1 MADPLSVAASI
12 AGLISITVEAAKFLR
27 PYVSAARDTPPV
39 AAHVYSEVQSIEI
52 ILSGLQNVTNNLS
65 SVHTRNA
72 ALIGVNQVITVLTDG
87 VLLFSDLQEEL
98 RLLSPKNES
107 EGIPIRTR
115 LRWVRKE
122 STFTALLTRLQGF
135 KSSMTL
141 VLMILK
147 SDSDRSATQHH
158 EQLSSNINLLLESN
172 HSLSRRLLNLEESL
186 DAQTIA
192 SRRMSFLSFTDV
204 TPQNIG
210 SEKSQPSIAET
221 DSTIDISKFDF
232 EDDLEASRA
241 YRRAQRD
248 TMDFS
253 FRSSVARSNSWSV
266 FSGMSLGDISIMSVI
281 ALPVY
286 QEDLTNAQHYDF
298 GNDTLVITEEPQSA
312 TERPLLVKCLD
323 ILQQMRHLPG
333 IDEYFN
339 EVDGYEDT
347 FHALWAVLRQGYPL
361 IILLQSLD
369 SRIDIEPDKTINFPM
384 PLARWNY
391 NNYSSA
397 SKAAIAWFVQY
408 CHKVLEIET
417 SRLFTVADLAGNS
430 PYQFSKVISVVSL
443 IVEKLVDAGVVN
455 NDDSHTS
462 YNRFQLH
469 GDSTEAV
476 EEFLSEQHHLVRQMM
491 ELANIKT
498 QLDGYGFPPDDVANI
513 FGRVESLVD
522 LHITM
527 LVKMERNLFVPQE
540 ENTWNPVFRIYFTHV
555 QAEALFIANE
565 VSARTKLRSWLEKK
579 PFSGGEE
586 SMNLLTQCL
595 KIIPLPGQRI
605 AKYTSFLEYLGS
617 QESMN
622 TSQTKDIMMAK
633 RSLHQAGATIA
644 EALKNEENRELLTD
658 LDNRIEDW
666 KGHRR
671 DQFGNLLLFDLLSI
685 TKGKVTNPYRA
696 YLFQEIF
703 ILCKEVKPSVA
714 SRTGFLF
721 RKKKVV
727 PTNQQTKLQL
737 KGRIFSMNIT
747 DIVTISEAGSYKCRV
762 AWRGSDDNDDTN
774 TFTINFAKESQMLL
788 WSSKLNEIRQRIT
801 KTDTDTTWI

>member
-27 PYVSAARDTPPV
+27 PYVSAARETPPV

-65 SVHTRNA
+65 SVHARNA

-87 VLLFSDLQEEL
+87 VLLFSDLQAEL
-98 RLLSPKNES
+98 RSLSPKNEN

-172 HSLSRRLLNLEESL
+172 HSLSRRLLNLGESF

-253 FRSSVARSNSWSV
+253 FRSSVAPSNSWSV

-298 GNDTLVITEEPQSA
+298 GNDTLVVPEEPQPA
-312 TERPLLVKCLD
+312 TERPLLVECLE
-323 ILQQMRHLPG
+323 ILQQIRQLPG

-339 EVDGYEDT
+339 EANGYEDT
-347 FHALWAVLRQGYPL
+347 FHALWAILRQGYPL

-430 PYQFSKVISVVSL
+430 PHQFSKVISVVSL
-443 IVEKLVDAGVVN
+443 IVEKIVAAGVISN
-455 NDDSHTS
+455 SHSHTS
-462 YNRFQLH
+462 YKRFQLH

-476 EEFLSEQHHLVRQMM
+476 EEFLSEQHHFVRQMM
-491 ELANIKT
+491 ELANIKI
-498 QLDGYGFPPDDVANI
+498 QLDGYGFPHDDVADI

-540 ENTWNPVFRIYFTHV
+540 ENTWHPVFGLYFTNV
-555 QAEALFIANE
+555 QVEALFIANE
-565 VSARTKLRSWLEKK
+565 VSARTKIRSWLEEK
-579 PFSGGEE
+579 PFNGGEE

-595 KIIPLPGQRI
+595 KIIPLPGQRVP
-605 AKYTSFLEYLGS
+605 KYLSFLEYLGS
-617 QESMN
+617 QDSIN
-622 TSQTKDIMMAK
+622 ISQTKDIMMAK
-633 RSLHQAGATIA
+633 GSLHQAGAAIA
-644 EALKNEENRELLTD
+644 EALKNEENREVLTD

-696 YLFQEIF
+696 YLFQGIF
-703 ILCKEVKPSVA
+703 LLCKEVKPSVG

-737 KGRIFSMNIT
+737 KGRIFSLNIT
-747 DIVTISEAGSYKCRV
+747 DIVTASVSGSYTCRV
-762 AWRGSDDNDDTN
+762 VWRGSDDDDGFN
-774 TFTINFAKESQMLL
+774 SFTINFTKESQMLL
-788 WSSKLNEIRQRIT
+788 WSLKLDEIRQRTI
-801 KTDTDTTWI
+801 KTDTDAAWI

>member
-555 QAEALFIANE
+555 QAEVLFIANE

>member
-27 PYVSAARDTPPV
+27 PYVSAAKETPPV

-65 SVHTRNA
+65 SVHARNA

-98 RLLSPKNES
+98 RSLSPKNEN

-122 STFTALLTRLQGF
+122 STFIALLTRLQGF

-158 EQLSSNINLLLESN
+158 EQLSSNVNLLLESN

-186 DAQTIA
+186 DSQTIA
-192 SRRMSFLSFTDV
+192 SRRMSFLTLTDV

-210 SEKSQPSIAET
+210 SEKSQPSITDT

-286 QEDLTNAQHYDF
+286 QDDLTNAQYYDF
-298 GNDTLVITEEPQSA
+298 GNETVVVDEEPQPVA
-312 TERPLLVKCLD
+312 DRPLLVDCLH
-323 ILQQMRHLPG
+323 ILQKLCQLPG
-333 IDEYFN
+333 IDEYLD
-339 EVDGYEDT
+339 EADGCEDT
-347 FHALWAVLRQGYPL
+347 FHALWAILRRGYPL
-361 IILLQSLD
+361 IVLLQPLD
-369 SRIDIEPDKTINFPM
+369 SQIGIGTDKIIYFHK
-384 PLARWNY
+384 PLTGWNY
-391 NNYSSA
+391 NNHSSA
-397 SKAAIAWFVQY
+397 SKAAIAWFIQY

-417 SRLFTVADLAGNS
+417 SRLFTVTDLVGNS
-430 PYQFSKVISVVSL
+430 PHQFSKVISVVSL
-443 IVEKLVDAGVVN
+443 LVERLVAAGVVID
-455 NDDSHTS
+455 NDRSTTYSH
-462 YNRFQLH
+462 FQLH

-476 EEFLSEQHHLVRQMM
+476 EEFFSEQRHLVDQMM
-491 ELANIKT
+491 ELANIKS
-498 QLDGYGFPPDDVANI
+498 QLDSYGFPSDDLADV
-513 FGRVESLVD
+513 FGRVEILVD
-522 LHITM
+522 LHIEM
-527 LVKMERNLFVPQE
+527 LVKMERNLFVPQA
-540 ENTWNPVFRIYFTHV
+540 ENKWHPVFALYSLEV

-565 VSARTKLRSWLEKK
+565 VSARSKIRSWLEEKRFK
-579 PFSGGEE
+579 GGED
-586 SMNLLTQCL
+586 SINLLTQCL
-595 KIIPLPGQRI
+595 KIIPLPGQRV
-605 AKYTSFLEYLGS
+605 AKYLSFLEYLGS

-622 TSQTKDIMMAK
+622 TSQIKDIMMAK
-633 RSLHQAGATIA
+633 GSLHQAGATIE
-644 EALKNEENRELLTD
+644 EALKNEENREVLKD

-666 KGHRR
+666 KGHKL
-671 DQFGNLLLFDLLSI
+671 DQFGNLLLFDTLSI
-685 TKGKVTNPYRA
+685 TKGKVTHPYRA
-696 YLFQEIF
+696 YLFQQIF
-703 ILCKEVKPSVA
+703 ILCKELKPSVI

-721 RKKKVV
+721 RKKVV
-727 PTNQQTKLQL
+727 PTLQQTKLQL
-737 KGRIFSMNIT
+737 KGRIFSTTIT
-747 DIVTISEAGSYKCRV
+747 DVVTISTSGSHMCRV
-762 AWRGSDDNDDTN
+762 MWRGSDDDGGSNN
-774 TFTINFAKESQMLL
+774 FTINFVKESQMLL
-788 WSSKLNEIRQRIT
+788 WSLKLDEIRQKIS
-801 KTDTDTTWI
+801 KTDTAWI